1 MLSSSDAIMLGWR
14 LRSVCEKASDSGWV
28 RAMCDGLSMGLLRT
42 VQCTC
47 NAVQIAPVWVA
58 KLLLDAVRGSEE
70 ASASS
75 DMRCDLAE
83 CFLVAEVSQKL
94 NAAIHQFNL

>member
-1 MLSSSDAIMLGWR
+1 
-14 LRSVCEKASDSGWV
+14 
-28 RAMCDGLSMGLLRT
+28 MGPLRT

-83 CFLVAEVSQKL
+83 CFLVS
-94 NAAIHQFNL
+94 